1 MSSERSLEVLATE
14 SIRVFIV
21 DDHPLVR
28 TGTRKLLELDQ
39 RIVFAGE
46 AASGEEA
53 LGRVKSA
60 STRVVLMD
68 IRLPGID
75 GIETTR
81 RLVDQ
86 DSELRVVILSAFG
99 DHFLTPAIE
108 AGACGYILK
117 SASQP
122 ELVQAVVQAA
132 DGQSPLDSSLSRTLF
147 TGYAKMAKMT
157 QNHHLSDRHYEMLRM
172 VSNGMS
178 SKQIQ
183 AQLFISEATVKRE
196 FRKIFNQLGVNDR
209 AQAVAEAYRRSL
221 LGR

>member
-1 MSSERSLEVLATE
+1 M
-14 SIRVFIV
+14 
-21 DDHPLVR
+21 
-28 TGTRKLLELDQ
+28 
-39 RIVFAGE
+39 
-46 AASGEEA
+46 
-53 LGRVKSA
+53 GRRPWVGVKSA

-132 DGQSPLDSSLSRTLF
+132 DGQSPLDSSLIPS
-147 TGYAKMAKMT
+147 
-157 QNHHLSDRHYEMLRM
+157 
-172 VSNGMS
+172 
-178 SKQIQ
+178 
-183 AQLFISEATVKRE
+183 
-196 FRKIFNQLGVNDR
+196 
-209 AQAVAEAYRRSL
+209 
-221 LGR
+221 

>member
-1 MSSERSLEVLATE
+1 MGN
-14 SIRVFIV
+14 IRVFIV

-39 RIVFAGE
+39 RIFVAGE
-46 AASGEEA
+46 ASSGEEA
-53 LGRVKSA
+53 LERINSVSA
-60 STRVVLMD
+60 RVVLMD

-75 GIETTR
+75 GIEVTR

-86 DSELRVVILSAFG
+86 DPALRVLILSAFG
-99 DHFLTPAIE
+99 DHFLTPAIQ

-117 SASQP
+117 SATQP

-132 DGQSPLDSSLSRTLF
+132 DGQSPLDSSLSRALF
-147 TGYAKMAKMT
+147 TRFAKMAKMT
-157 QNHHLSDRHYEMLRM
+157 QNHGLSDRHSEMLRM

-196 FRKIFNQLGVNDR
+196 FRNIFNLLGVNDR
-209 AQAVAEAYRRSL
+209 AQAVAEAYRRGL
-221 LGR
+221 LGN

>member
-21 DDHPLVR
+21 DDHSLVR

-132 DGQSPLDSSLSRTLF
+132 DGQSPLDSSLIPS
-147 TGYAKMAKMT
+147 
-157 QNHHLSDRHYEMLRM
+157 
-172 VSNGMS
+172 
-178 SKQIQ
+178 
-183 AQLFISEATVKRE
+183 
-196 FRKIFNQLGVNDR
+196 
-209 AQAVAEAYRRSL
+209 
-221 LGR
+221 